1 MLITLRIACF
11 NYLRSDV
18 IVYMYLMFELFVMLN
33 DSVIVK
39 KIWYIVMLSTFQ
51 TSNITKLL
59 LHILQYVKIR
69 AENVILGDQQSLM
82 MTPWL
87 DR

>member
-1 MLITLRIACF
+1 
-11 NYLRSDV
+11 
-18 IVYMYLMFELFVMLN
+18 MYLMFELFVMLN